1 MLGRATCPSTLFLML
16 LPVPYCL
23 AACEREPV
31 LAQTAQQL
39 IKDNSLQ
46 QQIQVVQKL
55 SNQLILPTASGTA
68 AQGSSGDKPRTK
80 QQATQ
85 QQQQPDLPCKAQL
98 VVHEIF
104 GTDPLSEHVLP
115 ALQQV
120 QQQLAA
126 PGAVFM
132 PSRVRVVAAMAAC
145 PAVMQ
150 RLRIEG
156 TLHHLQAPAAAG
168 TARTAGAAGAA
179 GTATP
184 SATSSGSSGSSN
196 PSCEVSASSGQM
208 PAWDVSLLLA
218 LQPRK
223 LELQLEDLADQ
234 LVLLTQPQQV
244 LELDFQQPIKLSGRQ
259 TVQLPA
265 LPGSGL
271 LLQDWMQQQQQQ
283 QQQPQEGGK
292 QQQPPPCE
300 QEQPVCSSSP
310 AAAVDSTTTSSS
322 AAAGDAGADAMAAG
336 VATGAVGSAGLLV
349 VSWFEADCGE
359 GGWLSTEPGKTRLG
373 HWQQSVEFVGS
384 RGSSRGR
391 VGGGSQACAQ
401 QAAGSGGE
409 SCGSYKLQVSWN
421 HDRVSFALIDC
432 GGTGIATDTA
442 AGRPSDPCVL

>member
-1 MLGRATCPSTLFLML
+1 MVLLLVPCCP
-16 LPVPYCL
+16 

-39 IKDNSLQ
+39 IADNCLQ

-55 SNQLILPTASGTA
+55 SNQLTLPTASGAAAAATA
-68 AQGSSGDKPRTK
+68 AAQASSGGKSSSK

-85 QQQQPDLPCKAQL
+85 QQQQPDMPGKAQL
-98 VVHEIF
+98 IVHEIF

-132 PSRVRVVAAMAAC
+132 PSRVRVVAAVAAC

-150 RLRIEG
+150 HLRADG
-156 TLHHLQAPAAAG
+156 TLQHLPPP
-168 TARTAGAAGAA
+168 AAGAA
-179 GTATP
+179 GTAQTAGAAGTAMP
-184 SATSSGSSGSSN
+184 SASNSSCAGVQIPSSSSCGSSN
-196 PSCEVSASSGQM
+196 PSASSAQM
-208 PAWDVSLLLA
+208 PAWDVSSLLA

-234 LVLLTQPQQV
+234 LLLLTQPQPV
-244 LELDFQQPIKLSGRQ
+244 LELDFQQPIKLSGKQ
-259 TVQLPA
+259 AVQLQA
-265 LPGSGL
+265 LPEGGL
-271 LLQDWMQQQQQQ
+271 LLQEWMQQQHA
-283 QQQPQEGGK
+283 QEGEE
-292 QQQPPPCE
+292 QHVPPSG
-300 QEQPVCSSSP
+300 QEQAVCSSTP
-310 AAAVDSTTTSSS
+310 AAAATTTSNSTT
-322 AAAGDAGADAMAAG
+322 AGDAGVSAVAAG
-336 VATGAVGSAGLLV
+336 IAAGAVGSAGLLV

-384 RGSSRGR
+384 RGSSRGQ
-391 VGGGSQACAQ
+391 VGGSSQACAQ

-421 HDRVSFALIDC
+421 HDRVSFALLD
-432 GGTGIATDTA
+432 
-442 AGRPSDPCVL
+442 